1 MLQDESYSSF
11 SSHGR
16 SLPKISGIFDRK
28 SACSSIDLL
37 AFLLLGKVS
46 KYRQKFLD
54 AGVALM
60 NICDQA

>member
-1 MLQDESYSSF
+1 MEGHS
-11 SSHGR
+11 
-16 SLPKISGIFDRK
+16 PKISGIFERK
-28 SACSSIDLL
+28 STCSFIDLL
-37 AFLLLGKVS
+37 AFLLLGKGS

>member
-1 MLQDESYSSF
+1 MKATHLSALTEGHS
-11 SSHGR
+11 
-16 SLPKISGIFDRK
+16 PKISGIFESK

-46 KYRQKFLD
+46 KYRQKFFD

>member
-1 MLQDESYSSF
+1 MKATHLSALMEGHS
-11 SSHGR
+11 
-16 SLPKISGIFDRK
+16 PKISGIFERK
-28 SACSSIDLL
+28 SACSFIDLL
-37 AFLLLGKVS
+37 AFLLLGKGS